1 MGAMNGVLMFLMF
14 FPLFVALYIIGAA
27 VHEAGSAYFRFHL
40 WPKWKACFWR
50 SLHRLKRWADPASSA
65 GWVDPALAKERA
77 DFFRS
82 IERERPAAAI
92 PTSVRVRVRGRVRGR
107 VRARVRVRDRVSPNP
122 NPNPNPNQEL
132 RALSLPEHTSVQC
145 PLCDRMY
152 MLRNGCPCMQGAT
165 RDPGDPPPAPV

>member
-27 VHEAGSAYFRFHL
+27 VHEAGAAYFRFHL

-50 SLHRLKRWADPASSA
+50 SLQRLKRWADPASSA

-82 IERERPAAAI
+82 IESERPGAVI
-92 PTSVRVRVRGRVRGR
+92 PTS
-107 VRARVRVRDRVSPNP
+107 
-122 NPNPNPNQEL
+122 EL
-132 RALSLPEHTSVQC
+132 RALSLPEHTSMQC

-152 MLRNGCPCMQGAT
+152 MLRNGCPCIQGAL
-165 RDPGDPPPAPV
+165 RDPGDPPPASV